1 MYDNRITKLEHLDQ
15 VPNLNMLYLQK
26 NQITVIENLSHLKKL
41 KKLYLSNNKISVIE
55 NLEELK
61 ALTGR
66 FNDIDR
72 SYAFRYTNEFELQYV

>member
-1 MYDNRITKLEHLDQ
+1 
-15 VPNLNMLYLQK
+15 MLYLQK

-72 SYAFRYTNEFELQYV
+72 SYAFCFFRYTNEFELQYV

>member
-1 MYDNRITKLEHLDQ
+1 
-15 VPNLNMLYLQK
+15 MLYLQK

-61 ALTGR
+61 ALTGKS
-66 FNDIDR
+66 NDIDR
-72 SYAFRYTNEFELQYV
+72 RSCVLRVLDIKIGFDFNMYNLF